1 MLPTASGHFQFKRM
15 PFGLT
20 NAPATFQRAMN
31 TILAGLCWT
40 DCVVYLDDIIVS
52 GRTLEEHNQRLEN
65 VLGRLETAGL
75 KLNARKCEFV
85 QQRSVILGHVVSKEG
100 ISTDPDK
107 VKVLEKWPI
116 PNNLSDL
123 RSFLGCT
130 GYYRQYIRDYARIA
144 EPLYRLERK
153 GTVFKWNDDCQK
165 AFNILKTN
173 LTTAPIL
180 SYPRLDISFILDTD
194 ACDTGIGAVLKKT
207 KRLLPMQ
214 QGPYQK
220 RKGTIVLLRKNYWPL
235 YGRWN
240 ISHPI

>member
-1 MLPTASGHFQFKRM
+1 M
-15 PFGLT
+15 
-20 NAPATFQRAMN
+20 
-31 TILAGLCWT
+31 
-40 DCVVYLDDIIVS
+40 
-52 GRTLEEHNQRLEN
+52 
-65 VLGRLETAGL
+65 
-75 KLNARKCEFV
+75 NARKCEFV

-123 RSFLGCT
+123 RLFLGCT

-207 KRLLPMQ
+207 KRLLPMP

-220 RKGTIVLLRKNYWPL
+220 RKGTIVLLRKNYWLL